1 MVRYKKKKQEEKNF
15 CVCMWG
21 GNHFNVLSLMFG
33 IFHVM
38 LCYQLNESQTGKY

>member
-21 GNHFNVLSLMFG
+21 GNHFNVLLLMFG